1 MLVEG
6 LNTEKNQYSDTAR
19 LLTPNTLS
27 CRITN
32 ELFIGWNHLT
42 AAVLPK

>member
-6 LNTEKNQYSDTAR
+6 LNNGEKNQYGDIAGFVTQD
-19 LLTPNTLS
+19 TLS

-32 ELFIGWNHLT
+32 ELFI
-42 AAVLPK
+42 